1 MWRAV
6 TKTNDKYSGGRK
18 VLTESKQL
26 GYTILSWGLNAPLDI
41 RIAIVIKKGEVGLKG
56 HQFIWVRKRHTR
68 KKNSVSFHEREFGF
82 RNQRNF
88 CFWNLEFWALES
100 GMQLKES
107 GIPVTIGIRN
117 PSSKDKNLE
126 PSDWNP
132 ESKIVSDS
140 LTCGDLSVLP
150 TTLASNKNI
159 YRIKM
164 WMCLAQNTNW
174 HSIWFTRFAE
184 QRSTFTFS
192 LCLDRKWGSRRESKS
207 QPLSC
212 TKGLWSQSIKE
223 KKDIADL
230 QTSHVPT
237 PFIHYHYPY

>member
-1 MWRAV
+1 
-6 TKTNDKYSGGRK
+6 
-18 VLTESKQL
+18 
-26 GYTILSWGLNAPLDI
+26 
-41 RIAIVIKKGEVGLKG
+41 
-56 HQFIWVRKRHTR
+56 
-68 KKNSVSFHEREFGF
+68 
-82 RNQRNF
+82 
-88 CFWNLEFWALES
+88 
-100 GMQLKES
+100 MQLKES

-150 TTLASNKNI
+150 TTLSSNKNI
-159 YRIKM
+159 YLIKM

-237 PFIHYHYPY
+237 PFIHYHCPYLIIEDKRMRTSRSNWRNNCGILVFAHYKLTQIDTIWFPQVVTLLFVLSLTKILGSLQPAARRNKYNVTSFIQITF